1 MQLYLLHTLIWDNY
15 PIFHPHQTLKFQ
27 IRIVVG
33 KYWHQKWNNSWASF
47 WLKPITEIVGE
58 FCLKFTFLGLSCL
71 VSDISGFRFE
81 IRLSRQSIYYSIQF
95 DEYQRVEN
103 CFHSSNILRDNSPV
117 FQKYYIAVAAAAA
130 AVVVV
135 VKLHLIIHYKLLV
148 DF

>member
-1 MQLYLLHTLIWDNY
+1 MGI
-15 PIFHPHQTLKFQ
+15 
-27 IRIVVG
+27 
-33 KYWHQKWNNSWASF
+33 F

-103 CFHSSNILRDNSPV
+103 CFHSSNIPRDNSPV
-117 FQKYYIAVAAAAA
+117 FQKYYIAAAAAA
-130 AVVVV
+130 VVV